1 MNIAAQHGQY
11 QGNGHI
17 AEASDCAYE
26 WGMFQI
32 FEEQSDGK
40 AAARRLDPL
49 RAEFDANGIDGYI
62 VPRSDEF
69 QGEYVAPYAERLR
82 WLTGFTGSAGLAI
95 VLRDK
100 AAIFVDGRYT
110 IQVREQVDT
119 DRIEP
124 RHLMEEPPARWI
136 EDNLK
141 PGSVLG
147 YDPWLLTAE
156 QATNFTVACAKAGSI
171 LKPLDANLVD
181 RVWKGQPGRP
191 SGAVGVHPTQF
202 AGRTAADKV
211 AEMRK
216 ALEKAG
222 ADAAVLTLPDSVAWL
237 LNIRGED
244 VSHVPVALAFAILH
258 KAGNPELF
266 LDASR
271 LPEDAAAHLAR
282 VATVRPPASM
292 EASLA
297 ALGVKG
303 ASVIVDSQTA
313 AEKVRAVLA
322 ETGAKVIAGSDPCV
336 LPKARKNQTEVEG
349 ARAAHR
355 RDGAAMSRFL
365 AWFDRE
371 APKGRLDEIATVKR
385 LEEIRRESGE
395 LRDVSFDS
403 IAGAGP
409 HAAIPHY
416 HVTTATNRAIG
427 MDEIY
432 LIDSGGQYPDG
443 TTDITR
449 TVIVGTPTP
458 EMKDRFTRV
467 LKGMIGLSQVR
478 FPPRTM
484 GGHLDAFARQA
495 LWQGG
500 FDFDHGTGH
509 GVGSYLSVHEGPARF
524 SKADRTVLE
533 PGMILSNEPGYYKQ
547 GHYGIRIENLVVVRE
562 AEPIEGG
569 ERVMHWLE
577 TLTLAPIDRRLIEVS
592 MLSPAEREWLNA
604 YHARVLREIGPLLDG
619 DDLAWLK
626 AATASL

>member
-1 MNIAAQHGQY
+1 
-11 QGNGHI
+11 
-17 AEASDCAYE
+17 
-26 WGMFQI
+26 MFQV

-40 AAARRLDPL
+40 AAARRLDML
-49 RAEFDANGIDGYI
+49 RAGFDANGIDGYI

-82 WLTGFTGSAGLAI
+82 WLTGFTGSAGLVI
-95 VLRDK
+95 ILRDK

-124 RHLMEEPPARWI
+124 RHLMDEPPARWI

-156 QATNFTVACAKAGSI
+156 QTANFAAACGKAGGI
-171 LKPLDANLVD
+171 LKPLDLNLVD
-181 RVWKGQPGRP
+181 AVWKGRP
-191 SGAVGVHPTQF
+191 SRPSAPVSVHPTQF
-202 AGRTAADKV
+202 AGRPAADKV
-211 AEMRK
+211 ADMAK

-258 KAGNPELF
+258 RSDKPELF
-266 LDASR
+266 I
-271 LPEDAAAHLAR
+271 DAARLSEDTSAHLAR
-282 VATVRPPASM
+282 VARLLPPDAM

-303 ASVIVDSQTA
+303 ASVIVDPHTA

-322 ETGAKVIAGSDPCV
+322 DTGAKIVTGSDPCV
-336 LPKARKNQTEVEG
+336 LPKARKNATEVEG

-371 APKGRLDEIATVKR
+371 APKGGLDEIATVKR
-385 LEEIRRESGE
+385 LEEIRSESGE

-416 HVTTATNRAIG
+416 HVSTATNRAIG
-427 MDEIY
+427 MHEIF
-432 LIDSGGQYPDG
+432 LMDSGGQYPDG
-443 TTDITR
+443 TTDVTR
-449 TVIVGTPTP
+449 TVIVGTPTA

-467 LKGMIGLSQVR
+467 LKGMIGLSRLR

-484 GGHLDAFARQA
+484 GGHLDAFARHA
-495 LWQGG
+495 LWQAGL
-500 FDFDHGTGH
+500 DFDHGTGH

-547 GHYGIRIENLVVVRE
+547 GHFGIRIENLVVVRE

-569 ERVMHWLE
+569 ERPMRSLE
-577 TLTLAPIDRRLIEVS
+577 TLTLVPIDRRLIEPS
-592 MLSPAEREWLNA
+592 LLSTEEREWLDA
-604 YHARVLREIGPLLDG
+604 YHARVRREIGPSLEG
-619 DDLAWLK
+619 EDLAWLE
-626 AATASL
+626 AATAPL